1 MKKAVVVLLGTLFLS
16 SCSSTENIYLPR
28 PQDTNLKLWITQ
40 EVSEDDLKE
49 LELYEPGFGVDKF
62 VHDNVYYE
70 ISPYPDCSSN
80 NSCVTSIESNSP
92 SYYVYGITIESDLS
106 YVYNK
111 LTENGF
117 QFIDNS
123 NEQEY
128 VTSVS
133 YRNGNVNFSF
143 TKNESIVLKATVTNN
158 NNIIF

>member
-1 MKKAVVVLLGTLFLS
+1 MKKAGVVLLGTLFLS
-16 SCSSTENIYLPR
+16 SCSSKENIYLPR

-80 NSCVTSIESNSP
+80 NSCVTSIEINSP

-133 YRNGNVNFSF
+133 YQNGNVNFSF
-143 TKNESIVLKATVTNN
+143 TKNESIVLKAIVTNN